1 MSSNSSS
8 DVSNKMVSKTT
19 TKKTAAAAAPV
30 EAAPVAAA
38 PAKATKATKK
48 AEAAPSNPNP
58 APVVVAPVVVPVSA
72 SPAPVAPVA
81 EEDPAAALQTSITA
95 LHEQLASLKS
105 AASTAA
111 AALKVIEKQVARV
124 AKKADRKR
132 KRRSESASGAGAAAK
147 PCIFTKP
154 VKVSDE
160 LCAFLAKP
168 KGTEISRADVTKA
181 ISAYA
186 SAHNLKDKQTI
197 KADAALRKLLK
208 LGESDV
214 LTIMNLQRYLRDH
227 YVKPAPVAV

>member
-1 MSSNSSS
+1 MN
-8 DVSNKMVSKTT
+8 NKMVSKTT
-19 TKKTAAAAAPV
+19 TKKTAAAPAV
-30 EAAPVAAA
+30 ETAAPVAAA
-38 PAKATKATKK
+38 PVKATKATKK
-48 AEAAPSNPNP
+48 AEAAASNPNP
-58 APVVVAPVVVPVSA
+58 APVVVAPVVVAPVSA
-72 SPAPVAPVA
+72 SPAPVAPVV
-81 EEDPAAALQTSITA
+81 EEDPATALQASITA

-132 KRRSESASGAGAAAK
+132 KRRSESATAAGGVPK

-208 LGESDV
+208 LGEADV